1 MADHRAH
8 VTLARTSRRER
19 PRDAAESASMQMKR
33 EAQAHR
39 WDLAVHSAQFGV
51 WDLDLPADL
60 VHYPP
65 EWKRLLGYPPTDE
78 PDPTSVWRDRV
89 HPDDLPGMMAALG
102 GYLEGRH
109 AAYEAEFRLRSAEGD
124 WRWMLSRGRIVARDA
139 AGRPLRLVG
148 TLTDLTERRA
158 AELMRAERDRAEA
171 ANQAKTR
178 FLSRMSHELR
188 TPLNAVLGFAQLLEA
203 RLGQADLDD
212 QRRYLT
218 HIQEAG
224 WHLLAMIEDVLDLS
238 GIESGELTLQAAP
251 ASLAAIVRA
260 SADMLRPMAEAA
272 GVALRVDEPLPGGE
286 ALVDARRLRQ
296 VLTNLLSNAIKY
308 NRPGGTVD
316 VRVAMPAR
324 GGWCIAVADSGL
336 GIAAAKQPHLFEAFN
351 RLGREKDGIEGVGIG
366 LLLTR
371 WIVQRMGGRIEVESE
386 EGVGST
392 FRVVMPPG
400 PETLRGQDAGR

>member
-1 MADHRAH
+1 
-8 VTLARTSRRER
+8 
-19 PRDAAESASMQMKR
+19 MQMQLRR
-33 EAQAHR
+33 EAQANR

-51 WDLDLPADL
+51 WDLDLSADL

-78 PDPTSVWRDRV
+78 AEPIAVWRARV
-89 HPDDLPGMMAALG
+89 HPEDLPGMMEALV

-109 AAYEAEFRLRSAEGD
+109 AAYEAEFRLCSADGD

-139 AGRPLRLVG
+139 AGRPLRVVG

-203 RLGQADLDD
+203 RIGQDD
-212 QRRYLT
+212 VDGQRRYVR

-224 WHLLAMIEDVLDLS
+224 WHLLSMIEDVLDLS

-251 ASLAAIVRA
+251 ASIAAIVRT
-260 SADMLRPMAEAA
+260 SADMLAPMAEAA
-272 GVALRVDEPLPGGE
+272 GVVLGVQASLPD
-286 ALVDARRLRQ
+286 ADVFVDARRLRQ

-316 VRVAMPAR
+316 VSVALPADGG
-324 GGWCIAVADSGL
+324 GGWTISVADTGL
-336 GIAAAKQPHLFEAFN
+336 GIAAAQQPHLFEAFN
-351 RLGREKDGIEGVGIG
+351 RLGREKDNIEGVGIG

-371 WIVQRMGGRIEVESE
+371 WIVQRMGARLEVESE

-392 FRVVMPPG
+392 FRVVMPPQG
-400 PETLRGQDAGR
+400 DASA